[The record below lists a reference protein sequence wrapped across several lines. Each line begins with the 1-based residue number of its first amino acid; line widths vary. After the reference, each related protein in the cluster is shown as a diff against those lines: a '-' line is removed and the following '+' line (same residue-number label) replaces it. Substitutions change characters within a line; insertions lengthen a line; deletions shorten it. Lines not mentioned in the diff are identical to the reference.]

1 MVNFYIFK
9 KVSYNKFKRVIISMS
24 VLKKIGGIL
33 ALIAGMLI
41 AIYFIWYLLINGFP
55 TDLNGILN
63 VIINIA
69 LIVLTFLGAVLGI
82 ADKRSGGI
90 LLVVTA
96 IIMILFTVLAL
107 QVSGLEMLRPYTIM
121 YWLLGFDLYQYIFIT
136 LESILILVDGILVL
150 AGGAD

>member
-1 MVNFYIFK
+1 
-9 KVSYNKFKRVIISMS
+9 MS

-55 TDLNGILN
+55 TDLNGIIN
-63 VIINIA
+63 VILNIA

-82 ADKRSGGI
+82 ADKRAGGVL
-90 LLVVTA
+90 LLVIA
-96 IIMILFTVLAL
+96 AIMIAFTLLANY
-107 QVSGLEMLRPYTIM
+107 VVALEMLRPYTIL
-121 YWLLGFDLYQYIFIT
+121 YFLVGFDLYAYIFIT
-136 LESILILVDGILVL
+136 LEAILILVDGILVI